1 MACWQLSTEK
11 LVGMLTKTLASG
23 GRQQEACARMRAGG
37 AGREAAGGA
46 EELEEVAVLD
56 WREEEPL
63 EVPAL
68 DIMGIVSRRR
78 PPLAPPPVAPADDS
92 SCLGRRQRQQH
103 TATTEPTTMNATNTD
118 PTIRNGT

>member
-23 GRQQEACARMRAGG
+23 GRQQEAWARMRTGG
-37 AGREAAGGA
+37 PGRGAVGGA

-56 WREEEPL
+56 WRDDEPL
-63 EVPAL
+63 EVPTL
-68 DIMGIVSRRR
+68 DIIGMVSRRR
-78 PPLAPPPVAPADDS
+78 PPPGPPPIAPPDDS

-103 TATTEPTTMNATNTD
+103 TATTEPTRMNATNTE

>member
-1 MACWQLSTEK
+1 M
-11 LVGMLTKTLASG
+11 
-23 GRQQEACARMRAGG
+23 
-37 AGREAAGGA
+37 GGA
-46 EELEEVAVLD
+46 EELDDVAVLD

-68 DIMGIVSRRR
+68 AIIGMVSKRR
-78 PPLAPPPVAPADDS
+78 PLPPPPPPPAAPPEDG

-103 TATTEPTTMNATNTD
+103 TATTEPTRTKATNTE